1 MTQRS
6 RPRAGSAVPRP
17 RPPGAAL
24 LAALALSACA
34 PMTPAQKG
42 AAIGA
47 VAGSIVGHLV
57 GRGNP
62 LATIGGAA
70 AGGILG
76 HQLANSSDASPGAV
90 AERAG
95 K

>member
-1 MTQRS
+1 
-6 RPRAGSAVPRP
+6 VPRP
-17 RPPGAAL
+17 RQLGAAL

-47 VAGSIVGHLV
+47 VAGSIVGHLIT
-57 GRGNP
+57 RGNP
-62 LATIGGAA
+62 LGTIGGAA

-76 HQLANSSDASPGAV
+76 HQLAKSSDTSPGAV
-90 AERAG
+90 EEGAG

>member
-1 MTQRS
+1 MRTS
-6 RPRAGSAVPRP
+6 RPRR
-17 RPPGAAL
+17 AAL

-47 VAGSIVGHLV
+47 VAGSVVGHLLA
-57 GRGNP
+57 RGNP
-62 LATIGGAA
+62 LGTIGGAA

-76 HQLANSSDASPGAV
+76 HQLGNSTDAAPAV
-90 AERAG
+90 ENRRVDER
-95 K
+95 